1 LTTEKALSAE
11 DPHLHDLIVE
21 KDWILVTR
29 SGSTGIVSRVPK
41 AWDGY
46 AVSEHVIRIIPNKKM
61 MFYADYVETILRSQ
75 WGQDL
80 LAMGVFGSVIDEIT
94 PEFISELPI
103 PVPKDL
109 DKVKEISKSAASVTK
124 ARDIA
129 AEGLLKAQV
138 DLESLL
144 KKLIAC

>member
-1 LTTEKALSAE
+1 
-11 DPHLHDLIVE
+11 
-21 KDWILVTR
+21 
-29 SGSTGIVSRVPK
+29 
-41 AWDGY
+41 
-46 AVSEHVIRIIPNKKM
+46 VIRIIPNKKM
-61 MFYADYVETILRSQ
+61 MFYADYVETFLRSK

-129 AEGLLKAQV
+129 AGGLLKAQV

-144 KKLIAC
+144 KKLIN